1 MEQNFTSTQKYL
13 IIGPRKVREVVAL
26 IKKLSPQDALLKL
39 EFVRKRS
46 SELLAKVIKTAMAQA
61 RVKGVSDTDLVF
73 KEIQITEGPRLKRGR
88 PVSRGRWH
96 PYKKRM
102 SHIKVTLTVG
112 KKPVKKQEVKEN
124 DKEVSVEAVKKGK
137 AKK

>member
-1 MEQNFTSTQKYL
+1 MDQTFTSTQKYL

-26 IKKLSPQDALLKL
+26 VKEMSPVTALEKLV
-39 EFVRKRS
+39 FVRKRS

-61 RVKGVSDTDLVF
+61 RVKGVSDSDLVF

-102 SHIKVTLTVG
+102 SHIRVTLSVN
-112 KKPVKKQEVKEN
+112 KKKVEKSEVKK
-124 DKEVSVEAVKKGK
+124 VETEKVEEVKKGK